1 MICASGRE
9 VASLAIRMWEWAV
22 DRRGAHAHSGV
33 TTAAGRASCGVSGAR
48 HSAMDAL
55 SRSLIATG
63 GAASG
68 YVLPVGLVEGPH
80 GFSYVR
86 LAPVLTADCEKGV
99 ITWHGTSN

>member
-1 MICASGRE
+1 VTGLMSSVR
-9 VASLAIRMWEWAV
+9 LWEWAV
-22 DRRGAHAHSGV
+22 DRRGAYAHSEV
-33 TTAAGRASCGVSGAR
+33 ATAAGRASCGVSGAR

-63 GAASG
+63 GVASG
-68 YVLPVGLVEGPH
+68 YVLPVGLVEGAY

-99 ITWHGTSN
+99 IKWRGTSN